1 MEESTLNMETILTT
15 IYQYLAQY
23 GLKILG
29 AIIIFI
35 VGKWLAKI
43 ISQITEKALIKAKIE
58 KTLAKFVRNLTNI
71 GLLIFVVIAALASLG
86 VETTQFAVVIGAA
99 GLAIG
104 LALQGSLANFASGFL
119 MIVFRP
125 FKVGDFIEASGIKG
139 TVKEIQIF
147 NTILSTPDNLRA
159 IIPNAQITGGN
170 IINYTVNGKRRVDL
184 VIGISYEDD
193 LRKAKNIIKDTLAA
207 DQRVLQDPAPTVAVS
222 ELADSSVNFVV
233 RPWVAPADYWNVY
246 FQTIENVKLALDKN
260 GITIPFPQTDVHI
273 KNGANEKL
281 VS

>member
-1 MEESTLNMETILTT
+1 MEESALNMETILTT
-15 IYQYLAQY
+15 IYQYLAEY

-29 AIIIFI
+29 AIIIFV

-125 FKVGDFIEASGIKG
+125 FKVGDFIEAAGIKG

-193 LRKAKNIIKDTLAA
+193 LRKAKKIIEDTLAA

-233 RPWVAPADYWNVY
+233 RPWVPPADYWNVY
-246 FQTIENVKLALDKN
+246 FDTIENVKLALDKN
-260 GITIPFPQTDVHI
+260 GITIPFPQRDVHMI
-273 KNGANEKL
+273 TE
-281 VS
+281 SS

>member
-1 MEESTLNMETILTT
+1 MEESTLNMEKILTT
-15 IYQYLAQY
+15 IYQYLAEY

-29 AIIIFI
+29 AIIIFL

-119 MIVFRP
+119 MIIFRP
-125 FKVGDFIEASGIKG
+125 FKVGDFIDASGIKG
-139 TVKEIQIF
+139 TVEEIQIF
-147 NTILSTPDNLRA
+147 NTILHTPDNLRA
-159 IIPNAQITGGN
+159 IIPNAHVTGGN

-193 LRKAKNIIKDTLAA
+193 LRKAKKIIEDTLAA
-207 DQRVLQDPAPTVAVS
+207 DPRVLQDPAPTVAVS
-222 ELADSSVNFVV
+222 ELGDSSVNFVV
-233 RPWVAPADYWNVY
+233 RPWVEPADYWSVY
-246 FQTIENVKLALDKN
+246 FDTTENVKLALDKN
-260 GITIPFPQTDVHI
+260 GITIPFPQRDVHI
-273 KNGANEKL
+273 KNGGNKKL
-281 VS
+281 GS

>member
-1 MEESTLNMETILTT
+1 MEESALNMETILTT

-29 AIIIFI
+29 AIIIFL

-43 ISQITEKALIKAKIE
+43 ISQLTEKALIKAKIE
-58 KTLAKFVRNLTNI
+58 KTLAKFARNLANI

-119 MIVFRP
+119 MIIFRP

-159 IIPNAQITGGN
+159 IIPNAHVTGGN

-193 LRKAKNIIKDTLAA
+193 LRKAKKIIEDTLAS
-207 DQRVLQDPAPTVAVS
+207 DPRVLQDPAPTVAVS
-222 ELADSSVNFVV
+222 ELGDSSVNFVV

-246 FQTIENVKLALDKN
+246 FETTENVKLALDKN
-260 GITIPFPQTDVHI
+260 GITIPFPQRDVHMI
-273 KNGANEKL
+273 TK
-281 VS
+281 SS

>member
-1 MEESTLNMETILTT
+1 MEESALNMETILTT
-15 IYQYLAQY
+15 IYQYLAEY

-29 AIIIFI
+29 AIIIFV

-58 KTLAKFVRNLTNI
+58 KTLAKFVKNLTNI
-71 GLLIFVVIAALASLG
+71 GLLIFVVIASLASLG

-119 MIVFRP
+119 MIIFRP
-125 FKVGDFIEASGIKG
+125 FKVGDFIEAAGIKG
-139 TVKEIQIF
+139 TVKEIRIF
-147 NTILSTPDNLRA
+147 NTILNTPENLRA
-159 IIPNAQITGGN
+159 IIPNAHVTGGN

-184 VIGISYEDD
+184 VIGISYGDD
-193 LRKAKNIIKDTLAA
+193 LRKAKKIIEDTLAA

-233 RPWVAPADYWNVY
+233 RPWVKAADYWDVY
-246 FQTIENVKLALDKN
+246 FETTENIKLALDKN

>member
-125 FKVGDFIEASGIKG
+125 FKVGDFIEAAGIKG

-193 LRKAKNIIKDTLAA
+193 LRKAKKIIEDTLAA

-233 RPWVAPADYWNVY
+233 RPWVPPADYWNVY
-246 FQTIENVKLALDKN
+246 FDTIENVKLALDKN
-260 GITIPFPQTDVHI
+260 GITIPFPQRDVHMI
-273 KNGANEKL
+273 TE
-281 VS
+281 SS